1 MVNIDVFTL
10 CPSSPGIVSSEQ
22 MAAIAEQIKTEFVL
36 LSLKPTPYVLGQ
48 NALARMQRVMRETA
62 SVLVYADRYQEV
74 TIDGK
79 KEIRKC
85 PAIDYQEGSI
95 RDDFDFGQ
103 LVLVRS
109 SLLRSFMKQQK
120 QQYAYAAWYAFRL
133 FLQRSGEL
141 FHLNEF
147 LYTEQER
154 DTRASGAKQFD
165 YVNPQNRS
173 LQIEMEQAATIH
185 LTAIGAKV
193 DTTKLLEVDFNEQ
206 DFEYEASVIIPVF
219 NREKTIADA
228 VKSALSQETK
238 FPFNVIVVDNHSTDQ
253 TPFILGSISD
263 KRLIHIIPERTD
275 LGIGGCWNEAI
286 HSDYCG
292 RFAVQLDSD
301 DLYSSPKTLQRIVD
315 AFYRQKAAMMI
326 GSYRICDFNL
336 ETLPP
341 GLIDH
346 KEWTDENGPNNALR
360 INGLG
365 APRAFFTPL
374 IRHIGFP
381 NTSYGEDYAIGLAFS
396 RFFRIGRIFEELYL
410 CRRWSGN
417 SDAALSIEKVNANN
431 LYKDRLRT
439 IEIKAR
445 QQVNEGLL
453 KVNVGDALQRFHNR
467 QLEVWDATRKRY
479 EELAN
484 VKVRELDELKAQ
496 FNPARIVSTGANIE
510 KSALMKRRCFL
521 CRENRPEEQFSKQ
534 IKIDNDATYELLVNP
549 FPILPEH
556 FTIPLVSHEPQS
568 IYKHFGTIRQ
578 LLRRYSRIM
587 VFYNGP
593 LCGASAPDH
602 MHFQAGTSGIVPIQ
616 TAWKRLK
623 NTMQVILDNDE
634 GEKLAL
640 ITDYVC
646 PVFAIVTNNA
656 KTEETWFHRLYRAM
670 DIGKGEP
677 MMNIIAWKQ
686 DSEYITL
693 VFPRSNHRPA
703 AYPNPMVSPGALD
716 MAGLII
722 TPREEDFNAMTTEQ
736 ATAILQEVSVTMRT
750 AEDIAE
756 RIKKDVHTP
765 TQAPLPATS
774 ITRMAHQPNVKV
786 GIVRAI
792 EIHFTLYGDYIAKGQ
807 TVTGQQTAEYV
818 DGAIR
823 WNGTLYKELTFTPAE
838 NNSSAGGA
846 GGATTAGAPGT
857 FSLENVMIGIG
868 FHWERQQ
875 TQTFVGTLHFVVEK
889 DGVTAINE
897 LPVEKYIESVI
908 TSEMSAT
915 SSLELLKAHAII
927 SRSWLMA
934 TSRPATH
941 ELYDVCADDHCQRY
955 QGITSSVNPT
965 VAQAVR
971 ETCGQVLAYQG
982 EICDTR
988 YSKCC
993 GGITEEFQYC
1003 WENIRKPYLRS
1014 VQDPYC
1020 NTQDK
1025 KILSEVL
1032 RDYDQETLD
1041 FHDWLVTYTQEELA
1055 SILQDNLGIDF
1066 GHILSLE
1073 ALERGKSGRISS
1085 LRIVGDKAEKTIGK
1099 ELAIRKALSRTCLY
1113 SSAFTVAT
1121 SNKSDTL
1128 LGQLSALIPHPSSV
1142 SHQPSAWPARFILN
1156 GKGWGHGVGLCQIGA
1171 AVMGAK
1177 GIPYDDILKFYY
1189 QGTEIETA
1197 W

>member
-1 MVNIDVFTL
+1 M
-10 CPSSPGIVSSEQ
+10 S
-22 MAAIAEQIKTEFVL
+22 
-36 LSLKPTPYVLGQ
+36 
-48 NALARMQRVMRETA
+48 
-62 SVLVYADRYQEV
+62 DRKS
-74 TIDGK
+74 T
-79 KEIRKC
+79 
-85 PAIDYQEGSI
+85 
-95 RDDFDFGQ
+95 
-103 LVLVRS
+103 
-109 SLLRSFMKQQK
+109 
-120 QQYAYAAWYAFRL
+120 RL
-133 FLQRSGEL
+133 
-141 FHLNEF
+141 N
-147 LYTEQER
+147 
-154 DTRASGAKQFD
+154 
-165 YVNPQNRS
+165 
-173 LQIEMEQAATIH
+173 
-185 LTAIGAKV
+185 
-193 DTTKLLEVDFNEQ
+193 
-206 DFEYEASVIIPVF
+206 
-219 NREKTIADA
+219 
-228 VKSALSQETK
+228 
-238 FPFNVIVVDNHSTDQ
+238 STDQ

-263 KRLIHIIPERTD
+263 KRLVHIIPERTD

-292 RFAVQLDSD
+292 RFAIQLDSD
-301 DLYSSPKTLQRIVD
+301 DIYSSPNTLQTIVD
-315 AFYRQKAAMMI
+315 AFYRQKAAMII
-326 GSYRICDFNL
+326 GTYRICNFDL

-341 GLIDH
+341 GIIDH
-346 KEWTDENGPNNALR
+346 REWTEENGPNNALR
-360 INGLG
+360 INGLR

-396 RFFRIGRIFEELYL
+396 RFFRIGRIYEELYL

-417 SDAALSIEKVNANN
+417 SDAALSIDRVNANN

-445 QQVNEGLL
+445 QQVNDGLL
-453 KVNVGDALQRFHNR
+453 KADMGDALQRFHNR
-467 QLEVWDATRKRY
+467 QLERWDVVRKRY
-479 EELAN
+479 AELAN
-484 VKVRELDELKAQ
+484 VKVKELDELKVQ
-496 FNPARIVSTGANIE
+496 YNPARIVSTGANIE

-534 IKIDNDATYELLVNP
+534 IKIDKEASYELLVNP

-556 FTIPLVSHEPQS
+556 FTIPLTAHTPQA
-568 IYKHFGTIRQ
+568 IYRNFGTIRQ
-578 LLRRYSRIM
+578 LLRCYSRIM

-602 MHFQAGTSGIVPIQ
+602 LHFQAGTSGVVPIQ

-623 NTMQVILDNDE
+623 NTMQVILDNEE

-640 ITDYVC
+640 LTDYVC
-646 PVFAIVTNNA
+646 PVFAIITNNA
-656 KTEETWFHRLYRAM
+656 KTEETYFHRLYRAM
-670 DIGKGEP
+670 DSGKGEP
-677 MMNIIAWKQ
+677 MMNIVAWKQ
-686 DSEYITL
+686 ESDYITL

-722 TPREEDFNAMTTEQ
+722 TPREEDFKAMTVEQ
-736 ATAILQEVSVTMRT
+736 ATAILQEVSITMRT
-750 AEDIAE
+750 AQDIAD

-765 TQAPLPATS
+765 VQTPLPASS
-774 ITRMAHQPNVKV
+774 ITRMAQAPNVKV

-792 EIHFTLYGDYIAKGQ
+792 EINFTLHGNYIAKGQ
-807 TVTGQQTAEYV
+807 TVTGQQTAEYC

-838 NNSSAGGA
+838 NGEADSQSGGQ
-846 GGATTAGAPGT
+846 PGT

-1003 WENIRKPYLRS
+1003 WENIKKPYLRS
-1014 VQDPYC
+1014 VHDPYC
-1020 NTQDK
+1020 NTQDR

-1121 SNKSDTL
+1121 SQKSDTL
-1128 LGQLSALIPHPSSV
+1128 LGQAGELKNRLLGHADKTKN
-1142 SHQPSAWPARFILN
+1142 AYPARFILN

-1189 QGTEIETA
+1189 QGTDIEKA